1 MITQDIFKKAVSSKN
16 PPHLLL
22 SSSDEQA
29 LYDLVKTCLH
39 TQWPKFELRSFFHNE
54 YKYQKYSTYYEF
66 SLENLPKKKS
76 ESLWSVITEILSQES
91 VKGTRYWILLKDK
104 GRLKYLHQTR
114 LRVILEKNHG
124 RATFLLL
131 TNNESQLIDSIKSRF
146 LHLRIPN
153 HKKSCQYNIYDKI
166 SKHIID
172 IITHDFI
179 PLKKMTLQKI
189 KDISHDIL
197 KYNLSIST
205 LLRELL
211 DNCMRINRWTSH
223 IKYKI
228 VEIIARYEYLIRNS
242 FRSMIYLESLILELY
257 YLSFAHYKINRNE
270 EEGLHVLCD
279 AAAPEQHDEE

>member
-1 MITQDIFKKAVSSKN
+1 MNRDIFRKAIESPN

-22 SSSDEQA
+22 SSSDGQS
-29 LYDLVKTCLH
+29 LYDLVKDELH
-39 TQWPKFELRSFFHNE
+39 RKWPMFELRTLLHNE
-54 YKYQKYSTYYEF
+54 YEYHKYSTYYEF
-66 SLENLPKKKS
+66 SLQKLPKKHS
-76 ESLWSVITEILSQES
+76 ESLWYVINEILSQES
-91 VKGTRYWILLKDK
+91 VKGSRYWIVLKDN
-104 GRLKYLHQTR
+104 GHLKHLHQTK

-131 TNNESQLIDSIKSRF
+131 TNNDSQLIDSIKSRF
-146 LHLRIPN
+146 LHLRIP
-153 HKKSCQYNIYDKI
+153 HPKLSFQYNIYDKI

-179 PLKKMTLQKI
+179 PLNKSTLKKI

-197 KYNLSIST
+197 KYNLSIPT

-211 DNCMRINRWTSH
+211 DKCMRMDRWTSH

-228 VEIIARYEYLIRNS
+228 VAIIARYEYLIRNS
-242 FRSMIYLESLILELY
+242 FRSTIYLESLILELY
-257 YLSFAHYKINRNE
+257 YLSFAHYKINRHQ